1 MFNMTNKCNIVFR
14 IPRPMSIQKSS
25 SVSCVHFELFKCF
38 NYVLWIAFKVVSS
51 YKLLSS
57 VSMSIE
63 KKVALT
69 GGLKLQSVG
78 TFRSGRRG
86 LWSPDHIRSDQI
98 TSASICRTTLD
109 QRPSPPSLLWSRR
122 QSLWRFDSETALWV
136 VSDSVRTIRAFHLF
150 RSIDDEAEMRYDT
163 MRCDARG
170 NVGWMVV
177 DVDEEQ
183 RRRGD
188 RRRRRRP

>member
-1 MFNMTNKCNIVFR
+1 M
-14 IPRPMSIQKSS
+14 
-25 SVSCVHFELFKCF
+25 
-38 NYVLWIAFKVVSS
+38 
-51 YKLLSS
+51 
-57 VSMSIE
+57 
-63 KKVALT
+63 
-69 GGLKLQSVG
+69 
-78 TFRSGRRG
+78 
-86 LWSPDHIRSDQI
+86 
-98 TSASICRTTLD
+98 
-109 QRPSPPSLLWSRR
+109 
-122 QSLWRFDSETALWV
+122 
-136 VSDSVRTIRAFHLF
+136 F

>member
-1 MFNMTNKCNIVFR
+1 M
-14 IPRPMSIQKSS
+14 
-25 SVSCVHFELFKCF
+25 
-38 NYVLWIAFKVVSS
+38 
-51 YKLLSS
+51 
-57 VSMSIE
+57 
-63 KKVALT
+63 
-69 GGLKLQSVG
+69 
-78 TFRSGRRG
+78 
-86 LWSPDHIRSDQI
+86 
-98 TSASICRTTLD
+98 
-109 QRPSPPSLLWSRR
+109 
-122 QSLWRFDSETALWV
+122 
-136 VSDSVRTIRAFHLF
+136 SDSVRTIRVFHLF